1 MSENSNTK
9 NKIQMNAKTAA
20 QLLAIIKN
28 SDQEVMNR
36 IPPGFIR
43 FLEIETKDVK
53 EEVINFENPSW
64 EDELEEETQVYL
76 ALIYRDYIVTPEQR
90 KELIEEEKRLRK
102 LQSLNERYS
111 TNEVTQQTQQIN
123 TNYTNTNQ
131 TEQQPNY
138 TDNTDNTENTNN
150 IEGQEQEN
158 LNQEPI
164 NQEGNQENQNNQEN
178 QENQENEEN
187 KEESTEIIE
196 TGEKLNWFQKL
207 LKKILRL

>member
-28 SDQEVMNR
+28 SNQEVMDR

-90 KELIEEEKRLRK
+90 KELIEEEKKLRK

-111 TNEVTQQTQQIN
+111 TNEVTQPTQPTQQID

-138 TDNTDNTENTNN
+138 TNN
-150 IEGQEQEN
+150 IGGQEQEN
-158 LNQEPI
+158 PNQEPI
-164 NQEGNQENQNNQEN
+164 NQEGNQANPNN

>member
-90 KELIEEEKRLRK
+90 KELIEEEKKLRK

-111 TNEVTQQTQQIN
+111 TNEVTQPTQPTQQID

-138 TDNTDNTENTNN
+138 TNN
-150 IEGQEQEN
+150 IGGQEQEN
-158 LNQEPI
+158 PNQEPI
-164 NQEGNQENQNNQEN
+164 NQEENQANPNN